1 MGLFDKVKTK
11 LQNEFL
17 DIIEWADDSKDTI
30 VWKFPRY
37 NNEIKNGAQLIVRPG
52 QAAILVNEGA
62 LADVFTEGRHKLETA
77 NIPILSTLKGW
88 KYGFDSPFKV
98 DIFFVSLRDFV
109 NQKWGTKN
117 PIMLRDAEFGPI
129 RVRAFGSYSFKVTNA
144 ENVLRKLSTTNEK
157 YTVEDINEQ
166 LRNIIVTRFTDV
178 IGEAKIPVLD
188 VASNMNEFSEMLHKN
203 MDPEFTDY
211 GFGITKF
218 LVENVSLPPEVEAML
233 DKRSSMGILGDMNKF
248 TQFSIANSI
257 ETAAKNEGMGGAFV
271 GAGMGMGMGNMMGN
285 QMQNSMNQ
293 NNQNTNNGGGNNM
306 PPPPPIAQFYV
317 AVNGAQQGPYDTN
330 TISQMITG
338 GQITKATMMWKNGMA
353 GWATADTL
361 AELAQLFNSMPPPPP
376 PPAP

>member
-11 LQNEFL
+11 LVNEFI

-52 QAAILVNEGA
+52 QAAVLVDEGK
-62 LADVFTEGRHKLETA
+62 LADVFTEGRHVLDTN
-77 NIPILSTLKGW
+77 NIPLLSTIKGW
-88 KYGFDSPFKV
+88 KYGFNSPFKV
-98 DIFFVSLRDFV
+98 DIFFVSLRDFT

-129 RVRAFGSYSFKVTNA
+129 RVRAFGSYQFKVTSP

-157 YTVEDINEQ
+157 YTVEDINDQ

-188 VASNMNEFSEMLHKN
+188 VASNMNEFSELLHKN
-203 MDPEFTDY
+203 MDSEFTDY

-248 TQFSIANSI
+248 MQFSAANSL

-271 GAGMGMGMGNMMGN
+271 GAGMGMGMGNMMGGM
-285 QMQNSMNQ
+285 MQNSMNQ
-293 NNQNTNNGGGNNM
+293 NNNTGGNNT
-306 PPPPPIAQFYV
+306 PPPPPPMVQYFI
-317 AVNGAQQGPYDTN
+317 AVNGAQQGPFDAN
-330 TISQMITG
+330 TISQMISG

-353 GWATADTL
+353 GWSTADTI
-361 AELAQLFNSMPPPPP
+361 AELAQYFNAVPPPPPPP

>member
-11 LQNEFL
+11 LVNEFI

-52 QAAILVNEGA
+52 QAAVLVDEGK
-62 LADVFTEGRHKLETA
+62 LADVFTEGRHVLDTN
-77 NIPILSTLKGW
+77 NIPLLSTLKGW
-88 KYGFDSPFKV
+88 KYGFNSPFKV
-98 DIFFVSLRDFV
+98 DIFFVSLRDFT

-129 RVRAFGSYSFKVTNA
+129 RVRAFGSYQFKVTSP

-157 YTVEDINEQ
+157 YTVEDINDQ

-188 VASNMNEFSEMLHKN
+188 VASNMNEFSELLHKN
-203 MDPEFTDY
+203 MDSEFTDY

-248 TQFSIANSI
+248 MQFSAANSL

-271 GAGMGMGMGNMMGN
+271 GAGMGMGMGNMMGGM
-285 QMQNSMNQ
+285 MQNSMNQ
-293 NNQNTNNGGGNNM
+293 NNNTGGNNT
-306 PPPPPIAQFYV
+306 PPPPPPPMVQYFI
-317 AVNGAQQGPYDTN
+317 AVNGAQQGPFDAN
-330 TISQMITG
+330 TISQMISG

-353 GWATADTL
+353 GWSTADTI
-361 AELAQLFNSMPPPPP
+361 AELAQYFNAVPPPPP

>member
-11 LQNEFL
+11 LKNEFL

-37 NNEIKNGAQLIVRPG
+37 NNEIKNGAQLVVRPG
-52 QAAILVNEGA
+52 QAAILVNEGT
-62 LADVFTEGRHKLETA
+62 LADVFMEGRHKLSTA

-98 DIFFVSLRDFV
+98 DIFYVSMRDFV

-129 RVRAFGSYSFKVTNA
+129 RIRAFGSYSFKVSNP

-157 YTVEDINEQ
+157 YMVEDINEQ

-178 IGEAKIPVLD
+178 IAEAKIPVLD
-188 VASNMNEFSEMLHKN
+188 VASQMDEFSALLHKN
-203 MDPEFTDY
+203 MDPEFVEY
-211 GFGITKF
+211 GFSITKF

-233 DKRSSMGILGDMNKF
+233 DKRSSMGIVGDMNKF
-248 TQFSIANSI
+248 MQFNMANSM

-271 GAGMGMGMGNMMGN
+271 GAGMGMGMGNAMGN
-285 QMQNSMNQ
+285 MMNNSMNQ
-293 NNQNTNNGGGNNM
+293 NQQNNNTGGGNNN
-306 PPPPPIAQFYV
+306 PPPPPLVQFFV
-317 AVNGAQQGPYDTN
+317 SVNGAQQGPYDAN
-330 TISQMITG
+330 TIAQMITG

-361 AELAQLFNSMPPPPP
+361 AELTQYFNAVPPPP

>member
-11 LQNEFL
+11 LVNEFI

-52 QAAILVNEGA
+52 QAAVLVDEGK
-62 LADVFTEGRHKLETA
+62 LADVFTEGRHVLDTN
-77 NIPILSTLKGW
+77 NIPLLSTLKGW
-88 KYGFDSPFKV
+88 KYGFNSPFKV
-98 DIFFVSLRDFV
+98 DIFFVSLRDFT

-129 RVRAFGSYSFKVTNA
+129 RVRAFGSYQFKVTSP

-157 YTVEDINEQ
+157 YTVEDINDQ

-188 VASNMNEFSEMLHKN
+188 VASNMNEFSELLHKN
-203 MDPEFTDY
+203 MDSEF
-211 GFGITKF
+211 TKF

-248 TQFSIANSI
+248 MQFSAANSL

-271 GAGMGMGMGNMMGN
+271 GAGMGMGMGNMMGGM
-285 QMQNSMNQ
+285 MQNSMNQ
-293 NNQNTNNGGGNNM
+293 NNNTGGNNT
-306 PPPPPIAQFYV
+306 PPPPPPMVQYFI
-317 AVNGAQQGPYDTN
+317 AVNGAQQGPFDAN
-330 TISQMITG
+330 TISQMISG

-353 GWATADTL
+353 GWSTADTI
-361 AELAQLFNSMPPPPP
+361 AELAQYFNAVPPPPP

>member
-11 LQNEFL
+11 LVNEFI

-52 QAAILVNEGA
+52 QAAVLVDEGK
-62 LADVFTEGRHKLETA
+62 LADVFTEGRHVLDTN
-77 NIPILSTLKGW
+77 NIPLLSTIKGW
-88 KYGFDSPFKV
+88 KYGFNSPFKV
-98 DIFFVSLRDFV
+98 DIFFVSLRDFT

-129 RVRAFGSYSFKVTNA
+129 RVRAFGSYQFKVTSP

-157 YTVEDINEQ
+157 YTVEDINDQ

-188 VASNMNEFSEMLHKN
+188 VASNMNEFSELLHKN
-203 MDPEFTDY
+203 MDSEFTDY

-248 TQFSIANSI
+248 MQFSAANSL

-271 GAGMGMGMGNMMGN
+271 GAGMGMGMGNMMGGM
-285 QMQNSMNQ
+285 MQNSMNQ
-293 NNQNTNNGGGNNM
+293 NNNTGGNNT
-306 PPPPPIAQFYV
+306 PPPPPMVQYFI
-317 AVNGAQQGPYDTN
+317 AVNGAQQGPFDAN
-330 TISQMITG
+330 TISQMISG

-353 GWATADTL
+353 GWSTADTI
-361 AELAQLFNSMPPPPP
+361 AELAQYFNAVPPPPP

>member
-11 LQNEFL
+11 LVNEFI

-37 NNEIKNGAQLIVRPG
+37 NNEIKNGAQLVVRPG
-52 QAAILVNEGA
+52 QAAILVDEGK
-62 LADVFTEGRHKLETA
+62 LADVFTEGRHVLDTN
-77 NIPILSTLKGW
+77 NIPLLSTIKGW
-88 KYGFDSPFKV
+88 KYGFNSPFKV
-98 DIFFVSLRDFV
+98 DIFFVSLRDFT

-129 RVRAFGSYSFKVTNA
+129 RVRAFGSYQFKVTSP

-157 YTVEDINEQ
+157 YTVEDINDQ

-188 VASNMNEFSEMLHKN
+188 VASNMNEFSELLHKN
-203 MDPEFTDY
+203 MDSEFTEY

-248 TQFSIANSI
+248 MQFSAANSL

-271 GAGMGMGMGNMMGN
+271 GAGMGMGMGNMMGGM
-285 QMQNSMNQ
+285 MQNSMNQ
-293 NNQNTNNGGGNNM
+293 NNNTGGNNTP
-306 PPPPPIAQFYV
+306 PPPPPIVQYFI
-317 AVNGAQQGPYDTN
+317 AVNGAQQGPFDAN
-330 TISQMITG
+330 TISQMISG

-353 GWATADTL
+353 GWSTADTI
-361 AELAQLFNSMPPPPP
+361 AELAQYFNAVPPPPP

>member
-11 LQNEFL
+11 LVNEFI

-52 QAAILVNEGA
+52 QAAVLVDEGK
-62 LADVFTEGRHKLETA
+62 LADVFTEGRHVLDTN
-77 NIPILSTLKGW
+77 NIPLLSTIKGW
-88 KYGFDSPFKV
+88 KYGFNSPFKV
-98 DIFFVSLRDFV
+98 DIFFVSLRDFT

-129 RVRAFGSYSFKVTNA
+129 RVRAFGSYQFKVTSP

-157 YTVEDINEQ
+157 YTVEDINDQ

-188 VASNMNEFSEMLHKN
+188 VASNMNEFSELLHKN
-203 MDPEFTDY
+203 MDSEFTDY

-248 TQFSIANSI
+248 MQFSAANSL

-271 GAGMGMGMGNMMGN
+271 GAGMGMGMGNMMGGM
-285 QMQNSMNQ
+285 MQNSMNQ
-293 NNQNTNNGGGNNM
+293 NNNTGGNNT
-306 PPPPPIAQFYV
+306 PPPPPPMVQYFI
-317 AVNGAQQGPYDTN
+317 AVNGAQQGPFDAN
-330 TISQMITG
+330 TISQMISG

-353 GWATADTL
+353 GWSTADTI
-361 AELAQLFNSMPPPPP
+361 AELAQYFNAVPPPPP

>member
-11 LQNEFL
+11 LVNEFI

-52 QAAILVNEGA
+52 QAAVLVDEGK
-62 LADVFTEGRHKLETA
+62 LADVFTEGRHVLDTN
-77 NIPILSTLKGW
+77 NIPLLSTLKGW
-88 KYGFDSPFKV
+88 KYGFNSPFKV
-98 DIFFVSLRDFV
+98 DIFFVSLRDFT

-129 RVRAFGSYSFKVTNA
+129 RVRAFGSYQFKVTSP

-157 YTVEDINEQ
+157 YTVEDINDQ

-188 VASNMNEFSEMLHKN
+188 VASNMNEFSELLHKN
-203 MDPEFTDY
+203 MDSEFTDY

-248 TQFSIANSI
+248 MQFSAANSL

-271 GAGMGMGMGNMMGN
+271 GAGMGMGMGNMMGGM
-285 QMQNSMNQ
+285 MQNSMNQ
-293 NNQNTNNGGGNNM
+293 NNNTGGNNT
-306 PPPPPIAQFYV
+306 PPPPPPMVQYFI
-317 AVNGAQQGPYDTN
+317 AVNGAQQGPFDAN
-330 TISQMITG
+330 TISQMISG

-353 GWATADTL
+353 GWSTADTI
-361 AELAQLFNSMPPPPP
+361 AELAQYFNAVPPPPP